1 MALLDRVKERTG
13 SDLSDAE
20 LQGMI
25 DAITVE
31 LDARLGPAGEI
42 TVELGDA
49 TDPITAGGRTLRLVR
64 PIDTALPVT
73 VVEINPG
80 NSGDASAELTLDP
93 ADYQVLH
100 GGRTLKR
107 RPTGPNGRTY
117 WAPEVQ
123 VTYTPLGSAALREE
137 AVIKLMQLDLTYR
150 GGLKSEKAGDYSFT
164 LSGDPV
170 ADREAILRSLEAR
183 QPMVMA

>member
-1 MALLDRVKERTG
+1 MGLLDRIRERTG
-13 SDLSDAE
+13 SDLSDSE
-20 LQGMI
+20 LQAMI
-25 DAITVE
+25 DGITAE
-31 LDARLGPAGEI
+31 LDARLGPAGAIAVEI
-42 TVELGDA
+42 GDA
-49 TDPITAGGRTLRLVR
+49 TDPYTANGRTLRLAR
-64 PIDTALPVT
+64 PIDVAAAVT
-73 VVEINPG
+73 VVEIDPG
-80 NSGDASAELTLDP
+80 NSGAAADSVTLDP
-93 ADYQVLH
+93 ADYQILH

-107 RPTGPNGRTY
+107 RTTGPNGRSY

-150 GGLKSEKAGDYSFT
+150 GGLKSERAGDYSFT

-170 ADREAILRSLEAR
+170 ADREAILRGLQAA